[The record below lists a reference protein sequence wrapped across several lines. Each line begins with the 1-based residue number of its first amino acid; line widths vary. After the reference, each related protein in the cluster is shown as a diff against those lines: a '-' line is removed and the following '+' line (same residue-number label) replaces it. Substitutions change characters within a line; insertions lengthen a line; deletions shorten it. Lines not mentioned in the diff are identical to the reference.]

1 MKKWNLRDWFLSA
14 APVTLAVLMAIF
26 LAGCGGQQTVATTQA
41 PETTLPPVSTTAPEA
56 SVEEEAPADSSAAS
70 ESSAIFADGD
80 TVGTGATSFSFTVI
94 NAAGEEATATICTD
108 KTNLAEALQE
118 LGLIDGTVDDK
129 YGLYVEEVN
138 GEFHLYTVDGTDWYF
153 YVNEKLSDADV
164 DEITINPDDAYAFR
178 VCQRP
183 EPELRGES

>member
-1 MKKWNLRDWFLSA
+1 MKKWNLRDWLLST

-56 SVEEEAPADSSAAS
+56 TVAEETESSAAAGS
-70 ESSAIFADGD
+70 VIFADGD
-80 TVGTGATSFSFTVI
+80 TVGSGATSFSFTVI
-94 NAAGEEATATICTD
+94 NAVGEEATATVCTD

>member
-1 MKKWNLRDWFLSA
+1 
-14 APVTLAVLMAIF
+14 MAIF
-26 LAGCGGQQTVATTQA
+26 LAGCSGQQTVATTQA
-41 PETTLPPVSTTAPEA
+41 PETTLSPVSTTAPEA
-56 SVEEEAPADSSAAS
+56 TVAEETESSAAAG
-70 ESSAIFADGD
+70 SAIFADGD
-80 TVGTGATSFSFTVI
+80 TIGTGATSFSFTVI
-94 NAAGEEATATICTD
+94 NATGEEATATVCTD

>member
-1 MKKWNLRDWFLSA
+1 MKKWNLRDWFLSP
-14 APVTLAVLMAIF
+14 APVTLAMLMAIF
-26 LAGCGGQQTVATTQA
+26 LAGCSGQQTVATTQA
-41 PETTLPPVSTTAPEA
+41 PETTLSPVSTTAPEA
-56 SVEEEAPADSSAAS
+56 TVAEETESSAAAG
-70 ESSAIFADGD
+70 SAIFADGD
-80 TVGTGATSFSFTVI
+80 TIGTGATSFSFTVI
-94 NAAGEEATATICTD
+94 NATGEEATATVCTD

>member
-1 MKKWNLRDWFLSA
+1 MKKWNLRDWFLST

-26 LAGCGGQQTVATTQA
+26 LAGCGGQQTVATTQV

-56 SVEEEAPADSSAAS
+56 TVAEETESSAAAG
-70 ESSAIFADGD
+70 SSIFADGD

-94 NAAGEEATATICTD
+94 NAAGEEATATVCTD

-138 GEFHLYTVDGTDWYF
+138 GEFHLYTVDGTNWYF

>member
-1 MKKWNLRDWFLSA
+1 MKKWNLHDWFLST

-56 SVEEEAPADSSAAS
+56 TVAEETESSAAAG
-70 ESSAIFADGD
+70 SAVFADGD

-94 NAAGEEATATICTD
+94 NAAGEEATATVCTD

-153 YVNEKLSDADV
+153 YVNEKLSEADV
-164 DEITINPDDAYAFR
+164 DEVTINPDDAYAFR

>member
-1 MKKWNLRDWFLSA
+1 MKKWNLRDWLLST

-41 PETTLPPVSTTAPEA
+41 PETPLPPVSTTAPEA
-56 SVEEEAPADSSAAS
+56 SVAEETESSAAAG
-70 ESSAIFADGD
+70 SAIFADGD

-94 NAAGEEATATICTD
+94 NAAGEEATATVCTD

>member
-1 MKKWNLRDWFLSA
+1 MKKWNLRDWLLST

-56 SVEEEAPADSSAAS
+56 TVAEETESSAAAG
-70 ESSAIFADGD
+70 SAIFADGD

-94 NAAGEEATATICTD
+94 NAAGEEATATVCTD

-138 GEFHLYTVDGTDWYF
+138 GEFHMYTVDGTDWYF

>member
-1 MKKWNLRDWFLSA
+1 MKKWNLHDWFLSA

-41 PETTLPPVSTTAPEA
+41 SETTPAPVSTTAPEA
-56 SVEEEAPADSSAAS
+56 SVEAEVPADSSAAAAG
-70 ESSAIFADGD
+70 SAVFADGD

-94 NAAGEEATATICTD
+94 NATVCTD

>member
-1 MKKWNLRDWFLSA
+1 MKKWNLCDWFLST

-41 PETTLPPVSTTAPEA
+41 PETTLPPVSTTVPEA
-56 SVEEEAPADSSAAS
+56 TVAEETESSAAAG
-70 ESSAIFADGD
+70 SSIFADGD

-94 NAAGEEATATICTD
+94 NAAGEEATATVCTD

-164 DEITINPDDAYAFR
+164 DEITINPDDAYDFR